1 MKIWP
6 IPSSI
11 FPADVP
17 DRGENGMFEGEYI
30 FKAQKKWLLVN
41 LSIDKRLW
49 KIDQNIWKIDP
60 AFERLTKT
68 FERLTKTIERLTKP
82 LKEKGDQNLWKVDFI
97 SSFLNFSG
105 TWNRQSSFFILIFYF
120 FF

>member
-11 FPADVP
+11 FSADVP

-49 KIDQNIWKIDP
+49 KIDQNNLKDWPSLWKI
-60 AFERLTKT
+60 
-68 FERLTKTIERLTKP
+68 
-82 LKEKGDQNLWKVDFI
+82 DQNLWKIDQNLWKI
-97 SSFLNFSG
+97 D
-105 TWNRQSSFFILIFYF
+105 QLIFLF
-120 FF
+120 IIFLIFHFEVAQNRGVLIF